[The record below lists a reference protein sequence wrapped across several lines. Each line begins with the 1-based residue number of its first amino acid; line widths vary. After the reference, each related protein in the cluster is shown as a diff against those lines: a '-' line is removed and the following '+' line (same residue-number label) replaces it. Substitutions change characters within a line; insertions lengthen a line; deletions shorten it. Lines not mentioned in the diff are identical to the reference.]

1 MPAFALTPLGAP
13 ATASTGPAGTIFAR
27 ASAGTIAV
35 TALGDEAAEAE
46 EEEEE
51 EEAGRVAPWA

>member
-1 MPAFALTPLGAP
+1 LTPLGAP

-27 ASAGTIAV
+27 ASAGTIAI
-35 TALGDEAAEAE
+35 TALDD

-51 EEAGRVAPWA
+51 EEAGRVAP